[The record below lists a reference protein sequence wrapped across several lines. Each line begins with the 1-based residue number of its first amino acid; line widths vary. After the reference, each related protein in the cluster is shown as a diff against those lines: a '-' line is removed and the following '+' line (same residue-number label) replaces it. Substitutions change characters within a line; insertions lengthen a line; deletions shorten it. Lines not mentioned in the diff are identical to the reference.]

1 MSDGNNFKHSTRI
14 IYDVKNPISAPHY
27 PIFVTASQS
36 FFATSRTRCMFE
48 FEDFSGNPGKHLR
61 WQRIHFSLRGFF
73 DPNLIFSR
81 GTHFFLSARYCL
93 NGREC
98 SHVVWQSKSNRANPQ
113 RSSLSW
119 AIPANGILRFNLGR
133 AFKAVG
139 KISAV
144 ACDPAWVSS
153 FGYDTQ
159 FLFPISIVIH
169 YKPCSQ
175 SYPKTYSKNGL

>member
-14 IYDVKNPISAPHY
+14 IYDVKNPISTHPY
-27 PIFVTASQS
+27 PIFMTATKL
-36 FFATSRTRCMFE
+36 FATSRTRCMFE

-73 DPNLIFSR
+73 DPNLVFSR

-98 SHVVWQSKSNRANPQ
+98 SPRRLAIKVKSSKSS

-119 AIPANGILRFNLGR
+119 AIPART
-133 AFKAVG
+133 AFCVLVWAGLSRRLK
-139 KISAV
+139 K
-144 ACDPAWVSS
+144 
-153 FGYDTQ
+153 
-159 FLFPISIVIH
+159 FP
-169 YKPCSQ
+169 P
-175 SYPKTYSKNGL
+175 